1 MPWESMTVT
10 DERIRFV
17 SAYLR
22 EVVTEQKSMSVLCEE
37 FQISRK
43 TGYAVVDRQRTLGW
57 AGLGDRSR
65 APLSGPHWMA
75 PEVREAVLSLKKEQ
89 TELGAKK
96 ILSWLKRVE
105 PEGSWPS
112 VSAIHQTLK
121 RAGLVAKSNG
131 RRRYPHPGPPSPF
144 AAATAPNVEWSTDYK
159 GQFRTRDRR
168 PCYPLTIADTFSR
181 YLLSCESTLHPT
193 FEQTWRVFERV
204 FREYGLPDSI
214 RSDNG
219 TPFASPAL
227 RRLSRLSVRWI
238 RLGIRPQLIQPGKP
252 QQNGR
257 HERMHRTLKQYVCG
271 RPSRNARDQQ
281 KAFDAFRQHFNQERP
296 HEALNQ
302 TPPAQSYTRS
312 ERSYPTRL
320 PQVEYPSGVEARK
333 VNANGVIKW
342 HRRELF
348 LSEVLAGEQ
357 VGLQL
362 IDDGYW
368 LLMFSTVTLGYYS
381 EHDRKLFLEKP
392 A

>member
-17 SAYLR
+17 LAYLR
-22 EVVTEQKSMSVLCEE
+22 EVVTEQKSMRGLCEE
-37 FQISRK
+37 FRISRK
-43 TGYAVVDRQRTLGW
+43 TGYQVVDRQRRLGW

-75 PEVREAVLSLKKEQ
+75 PDVREAILGLKKKHSEF
-89 TELGAKK
+89 GAKK
-96 ILSWLKRVE
+96 ILAWLELVE
-105 PEGSWPS
+105 PEREWPS

-121 RAGLVAKSNG
+121 RAGLVQKASV
-131 RRRYPHPGPPSPF
+131 RRRYPHPGPPSPYM
-144 AAATAPNVEWSTDYK
+144 AGAPNVEWSTDFK

-168 PCYPLTIADTFSR
+168 YCYPLTIADTFSR

-204 FREYGLPDSI
+204 FREYGLPESI

-219 TPFASPAL
+219 NPFASPAL
-227 RRLSRLSVRWI
+227 RRLSKLSVRWI

-257 HERMHRTLKQYVCG
+257 HERMHRTLKQYVG
-271 RPSRNARDQQ
+271 SHPARNARDQQ
-281 KAFDAFRQHFNQERP
+281 KAFDVFRQHFNDERP

-312 ERSYPTRL
+312 PRIYPARL
-320 PQVEYPSGVEARK
+320 PDIEYPAGVESRK

-362 IDDGYW
+362 IEDGFW
-368 LLMFSTVTLGYYS
+368 LLMFGTVVLGYYS
-381 EHDRKLFLEKP
+381 EHDRKLSLEKP